1 MTPDTR
7 DDKYLWDR
15 SGPVDPAVADL
26 EARLA
31 PLRFDP
37 ASRPLVLPR
46 TRPRSWRAIVIAGT
60 IAASLLVAVGFSY
73 YEWRFE
79 WATDRAWPVTVE
91 PAAPGAAS
99 TSASLG
105 VGESLQTIA
114 RASASRI
121 DIARVGTIDAAA
133 GTDLTVS
140 STGTRHR
147 VRMERGIVD
156 VRLWAPPGIFALHTP
171 AGDVIDLGCVFQL
184 AVEGETARLSVRTG
198 WVQLANPYG
207 ESLVPAGA
215 SSVMRP
221 DSRPVVPVYDDAPA
235 AFTTAVRA
243 FESGDTTGTALSSVV
258 ATARPRDVLTVLL
271 LAARQSGPDR
281 ATLVARAA
289 VLAPPPPT
297 ADLAAV
303 SAGDNDA
310 LWHWIDDGLPLP
322 PVKDWWRNWRDALP
336 RLLAR

>member
-1 MTPDTR
+1 MTPDMR

-15 SGPVDPAVADL
+15 SGPVDPAVANL

-31 PLRFDP
+31 PLRYDP
-37 ASRPLVLPR
+37 ASRPVVLPR
-46 TRPRSWRAIVIAGT
+46 ARRRPLRAIVLVGA

-99 TSASLG
+99 TSASLA

-114 RASASRI
+114 RASAARI
-121 DIARVGTIDAAA
+121 DIARVGTIDATA

-140 STGTRHR
+140 STGARHR
-147 VRMERGIVD
+147 VRMERGTVD
-156 VRLWAPPGIFALHTP
+156 VRLWAPPGVFALHTP

-184 AVEGETARLSVRTG
+184 AVEGDTARLSVRTG
-198 WVQLANPYG
+198 WVQLSNHYG

-235 AFTTAVRA
+235 AFSAAVRG
-243 FESGDTTGTALSSVV
+243 FESGDPTGAALSSIV

-289 VLAPPPPT
+289 VLAPPPAT

-303 SAGDNDA
+303 SSGDNDA

-322 PVKDWWRNWRDALP
+322 PVKGWWRNWRDGLP
-336 RLLAR
+336 RLR

>member
-37 ASRPLVLPR
+37 ASRPIVLPR
-46 TRPRSWRAIVIAGT
+46 ARRWPLRAIVIAGT
-60 IAASLLVAVGFSY
+60 IAASLIAAAGFGY

-79 WATDRAWPVTVE
+79 WTANRAWPVTIQA
-91 PAAPGAAS
+91 AAPGAAS

-114 RASASRI
+114 PASASRI
-121 DIARVGTIDAAA
+121 DIARLGTIDAAA

-147 VRMERGIVD
+147 VRMERGTVD
-156 VRLWAPPGIFALHTP
+156 VRLWAPPGYFALHTP

-184 AVEGETARLSVRTG
+184 TVEGDTARLSVRTG
-198 WVQLANPYG
+198 WVQLANHYG

-221 DSRPVVPVYDDAPA
+221 DGRPVVPVYDDAPA
-235 AFTTAVRA
+235 GFAGAVRA
-243 FESGDTTGTALSSVV
+243 FESGEATGTALSSIV
-258 ATARPRDVLTVLL
+258 ATARQRDVLTVLL

-281 ATLVARAA
+281 ATLVSRAA
-289 VLAPPPPT
+289 ELSPPPAT
-297 ADLAAV
+297 ANLAAV
-303 SAGDNDA
+303 SSGDNDA

-322 PVKDWWRNWRDALP
+322 PVKGWWRNWRDALP